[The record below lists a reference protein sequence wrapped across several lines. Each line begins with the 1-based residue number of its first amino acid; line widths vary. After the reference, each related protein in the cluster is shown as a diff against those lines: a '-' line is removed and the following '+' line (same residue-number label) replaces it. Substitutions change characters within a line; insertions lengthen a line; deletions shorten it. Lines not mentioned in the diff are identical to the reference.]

1 MSQDKNNKCND
12 EKTDFSPKT
21 DAVNRLVNAKNKVYE
36 NTGTDPGRRFRKKS
50 FIDDIPD
57 WIKAL
62 FVKFWFSGAVCFFI
76 LWGLGLYVWD
86 YFDMIIIL
94 GIVLGMVTDILVNN
108 AFRFFEIVPGSNN
121 KWMMFPKKKFWT
133 FFANI
138 IYNTLIMCLIVC
150 IYEAINRAGNAIL
163 GTEKQIY
170 IGVEP
175 ILFGIFYVAIDML
188 FVGAKNLFIKIFN
201 DAKEKADLNK

>member
-36 NTGTDPGRRFRKKS
+36 NTSTDPGRRFRKKS

-121 KWMMFPKKKFWT
+121 KWMMFPKKRFWT

-150 IYEAINRAGNAIL
+150 IYEAINRVGNAIL

-188 FVGAKNLFIKIFN
+188 FIGAKNLFIKIFN